1 MKTHQL
7 WAGLLASSFLWLSS
21 QASAATF
28 TLEAAGAAP
37 LYRSE
42 LPLEVYQSTRQDDL
56 SDLVIFNAAG
66 ERVPHALL
74 DRSLVHPPAA
84 AINTS
89 SKLPVF
95 PIQASSLTTVSGTND
110 LRLQLEK
117 SAGKTTVS
125 ITQGSTNTDTPTVY
139 LLDAGEK
146 HQAIQ
151 KLTLDWAEAEGR
163 MIEVEVLAS
172 DDLNSWT
179 SIGHGILLKTS
190 NAAGA
195 IQQKTVTLDTSR
207 DTASHARYL
216 QLRSINPAQ
225 VLKLTTAEAH
235 MSTQAPDMPTLLW
248 QNLPAANARR
258 SDNSQTGLSN
268 IEFEA
273 AGHYPAE
280 YLRVNLPDDNTISS
294 VKISVRNK
302 PGEPWRYISNA
313 SVYRLVEKSPGGKIT
328 TLSSPDINIYP
339 TVARYWQLQ
348 FNTATGGIGASTP
361 SLALGWPT
369 QTMVWNARGNAP
381 FTLQTG
387 QTEIASHVPI
397 ASLIP
402 DFKPEK
408 LEQLPLAVIHLKTS
422 DLTRDTATKTADSTW
437 SSPEDNKRWWLWGG
451 LLLGVLV
458 LAGMALSL
466 LKSDN
471 KATSS
476 TPSSSSDH
484 AEPRQ

>member
-1 MKTHQL
+1 MKTHLL
-7 WAGLLASSFLWLSS
+7 WAGLLASSFLWLSP

-28 TLEAAGAAP
+28 TLEAAGVAP

-42 LPLEVYQSTRQDDL
+42 LPLGVYQFTRQDDL
-56 SDLVIFNAAG
+56 SDLAIFNAVG

-95 PIQASSLTTVSGTND
+95 PIQASSLTTVAGSND

-117 SAGKTTVS
+117 SAGKTTIS
-125 ITQGSTNTDTPTVY
+125 ITQDASNPDTPLVY

-151 KLTLDWAEAEGR
+151 KLTLEWAEAEGR

-195 IQQKTVTLDTSR
+195 IQQNTVMLDSS
-207 DTASHARYL
+207 SHARYL
-216 QLRSINPAQ
+216 QLRSMNPAQ
-225 VLKLTTAEAH
+225 PLQLTTAEAH
-235 MSTQAPDMPTLLW
+235 MSTQASDTPKLLW
-248 QNLPAANARR
+248 QNLPAANAKR
-258 SDNSQTGLSN
+258 SDDSQTGLSN

-313 SVYRLVEKSPGGKIT
+313 SVYRLVEKSPAGKIT
-328 TLSSPDINIYP
+328 TLSSPDINIDP

-387 QTEIASHVPI
+387 QAEMASHVTI

-408 LEQLPLAVIHLKTS
+408 LQQLPLATIQLNTS
-422 DLTRDTATKTADSTW
+422 TIAGDTATKALESTW
-437 SSPEDNKRWWLWGG
+437 SSPEDNKHWWLWGG

-471 KATSS
+471 KAAS
-476 TPSSSSDH
+476 TPGSSSDH

>member
-1 MKTHQL
+1 MKTHPL
-7 WAGLLASSFLWLSS
+7 LTGLLASSLLWLCV
-21 QASAATF
+21 QASATTF

-95 PIQASSLTTVSGTND
+95 PIQASSLTTVSGAND

-125 ITQGSTNTDTPTVY
+125 ITQGSTNTDTPIVY

-146 HQAIQ
+146 HQDIQ

-172 DDLNSWT
+172 DDLNNWA

-190 NAAGA
+190 NTAGT
-195 IQQKTVTLDTSR
+195 IQQNTLTLDSS
-207 DTASHARYL
+207 SHARYL
-216 QLRSINPAQ
+216 QLRSVNPAQ
-225 VLKLTTAEAH
+225 ALKLTTAEAH
-235 MSTQAPDMPTLLW
+235 MSTQAPDTPKLLW
-248 QNLPAANARR
+248 QNLPAANAKR
-258 SDNSQTGLSN
+258 SDNSQIGQSN

-313 SVYRLVEKSPGGKIT
+313 SVYHLVEKSPAGKIT
-328 TLSSPDINIYP
+328 TLSSPDISIYP

-387 QTEIASHVPI
+387 QAEIASHVTI

-408 LEQLPLAVIHLKTS
+408 LQQLPLAAIQQMSTALPGE
-422 DLTRDTATKTADSTW
+422 TATKAADSSW
-437 SSPEDNKRWWLWGG
+437 SSAENNKRWWLCGG

-458 LAGMALSL
+458 LTGMALSL
-466 LKSDN
+466 LRSDN

-476 TPSSSSDH
+476 KPGSSSDH
-484 AEPRQ
+484 AEP